1 MEERDRSK
9 RKLMGKIANKYC
21 NKIYL
26 TDDNPRNENP
36 KKIREDIKSNIAND
50 KLLEIPLRENAIKTS
65 ILDIK
70 SDEIV
75 IVAGKG
81 HETFQEYGSKK
92 RFSDKK
98 HIKLFVNER
107 NKSLS
112 KNWKS
117 NIVTEITKKKIH
129 KNVKINNASI
139 DSRKIKKNDI
149 FFGIKGKNFDGN
161 KFVNQALINGA
172 SISINENDQSASSK
186 NKIHVKNSLKTFS
199 KIAKLIRLSSNISAV
214 AITGSA
220 GKTSLKEMLGQMLI
234 KKCQTSYSKKSYNNK
249 YGIPI
254 SLFNIKKEDKIGIFE
269 VGMDKKGEIDL
280 LTKIIMPNVGVIT
293 NISYAHVKN
302 FKNLK
307 GIAQA
312 KSEIINNIMQGGTI
326 VLNADDRFF
335 KFLKIKAKKNKLK
348 IIYFCIKN
356 AANFK
361 LIKIKKEK
369 FNILLLINYNGKTL
383 KFSIKKD
390 LESYIHNILS
400 SLSVISIYFNLEN
413 LNKSFFNDYKFPEG
427 RGDLNLIDFRKKKI
441 YLIDESYNSNPLS
454 LKFALNK
461 LNDLNS
467 KSKRKIVLLGDMLE
481 LGKYS
486 KILHKEVAKTINKT
500 QIDKVYVYGRD
511 IVETF
516 NKIRPQKRGKILN
529 SKKIS

>member
-1 MEERDRSK
+1 M
-9 RKLMGKIANKYC
+9 
-21 NKIYL
+21 
-26 TDDNPRNENP
+26 
-36 KKIREDIKSNIAND
+36 
-50 KLLEIPLRENAIKTS
+50 
-65 ILDIK
+65 
-70 SDEIV
+70 
-75 IVAGKG
+75 
-81 HETFQEYGSKK
+81 
-92 RFSDKK
+92 
-98 HIKLFVNER
+98 FVNER

-129 KNVKINNASI
+129 KKVKINNASI

-172 SISINENDQSASSK
+172 SISINENNQYVDSK

-312 KSEIINNIMQGGTI
+312 NEIINNITGGTI
-326 VLNADDRFF
+326 VRMPMIFWEFF
-335 KFLKIKAKKNKLK
+335 KMKAKK
-348 IIYFCIKN
+348 
-356 AANFK
+356 
-361 LIKIKKEK
+361 
-369 FNILLLINYNGKTL
+369 
-383 KFSIKKD
+383 
-390 LESYIHNILS
+390 
-400 SLSVISIYFNLEN
+400 
-413 LNKSFFNDYKFPEG
+413 
-427 RGDLNLIDFRKKKI
+427 
-441 YLIDESYNSNPLS
+441 
-454 LKFALNK
+454 
-461 LNDLNS
+461 
-467 KSKRKIVLLGDMLE
+467 
-481 LGKYS
+481 
-486 KILHKEVAKTINKT
+486 
-500 QIDKVYVYGRD
+500 
-511 IVETF
+511 
-516 NKIRPQKRGKILN
+516 
-529 SKKIS
+529 